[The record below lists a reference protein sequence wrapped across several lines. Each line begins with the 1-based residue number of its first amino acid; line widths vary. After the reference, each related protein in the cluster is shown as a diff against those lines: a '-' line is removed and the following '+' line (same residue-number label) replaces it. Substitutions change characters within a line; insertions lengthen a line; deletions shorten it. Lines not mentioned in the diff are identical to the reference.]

1 VSLMEHLAQCF
12 QLSSVKTRA
21 SFSDIMT
28 HSASK
33 NMPSDGRYMDFEDK
47 IEASV
52 PGNIC
57 SALVGKIGKIAVVP
71 SSTKPWL

>member
-1 VSLMEHLAQCF
+1 MD
-12 QLSSVKTRA
+12 T
-21 SFSDIMT
+21 T
-28 HSASK
+28 SASR

-47 IEASV
+47 IEGSV

-71 SSTKPWL
+71 GSTKPWL